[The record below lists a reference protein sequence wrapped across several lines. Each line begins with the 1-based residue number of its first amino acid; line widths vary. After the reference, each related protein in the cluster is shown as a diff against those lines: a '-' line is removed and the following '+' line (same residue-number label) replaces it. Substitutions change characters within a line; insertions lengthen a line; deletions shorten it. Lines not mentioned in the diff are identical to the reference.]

1 MKMES
6 AKALQMNGGFGARI
20 RKVFLNNWRLYLLL
34 LPGLIWLIVFCYIPM
49 YGLTI
54 AFKDFD
60 SRLGIIGSPFVGL
73 KYFRQFFST
82 NIASKTIL
90 NTMMLGLA
98 QLIFAFPVPVV
109 FALLLNQ
116 LPGKYF
122 KKTVQTISFA
132 PHFISVVVLVSMLN
146 IMLAPKSGFVNQ
158 LIVACGGKPVF
169 FTSRSEYFRP
179 LYVLSGI
186 WQSMGYSAII
196 YISALTGVSPDL
208 HEAAVMDG
216 ASKMQ
221 RIWHIDIP
229 SIMPTVIIMLIL
241 QVGKLFSTSY
251 EKALLMQNALNIDV
265 SELIAT
271 YVYKVGLVNAQYS
284 FSTAAGLFNSLV
296 NFVLL
301 LTTNLISRKV
311 LDIGLF

>member
-6 AKALQMNGGFGARI
+6 AKTLQKNEGFGTRI

-82 NIASKTIL
+82 SIASKTIV

-122 KKTVQTISFA
+122 KKNS
-132 PHFISVVVLVSMLN
+132 SDD
-146 IMLAPKSGFVNQ
+146 
-158 LIVACGGKPVF
+158 F
-169 FTSRSEYFRP
+169 FCSAFYFRGCSGQHAQHHACSQKRLCESVDCCIWGKAGI
-179 LYVLSGI
+179 LYIPFRIFPTTVCTFWHLAVHGIQRDCLYFRADWRESG
-186 WQSMGYSAII
+186 SS
-196 YISALTGVSPDL
+196 
-208 HEAAVMDG
+208 
-216 ASKMQ
+216 
-221 RIWHIDIP
+221 
-229 SIMPTVIIMLIL
+229 
-241 QVGKLFSTSY
+241 
-251 EKALLMQNALNIDV
+251 
-265 SELIAT
+265 
-271 YVYKVGLVNAQYS
+271 
-284 FSTAAGLFNSLV
+284 
-296 NFVLL
+296 
-301 LTTNLISRKV
+301 
-311 LDIGLF
+311 

>member
-6 AKALQMNGGFGARI
+6 AKTLQKNEGFGTRV
-20 RKVFLNNWRLYLLL
+20 RQVFLNNWRLYLLL

-82 NIASKTIL
+82 RIASKPIV
-90 NTMMLGLA
+90 NTMML
-98 QLIFAFPVPVV
+98 V

-122 KKTVQTISFA
+122 KKAVQTISFA

-158 LIVACGGKPVF
+158 LIVAFGGKPVF

-186 WQSMGYSAII
+186 WQSMGYSAIV

-208 HEAAVMDG
+208 HEAAVVDG

-221 RIWHIDIP
+221 RIWNIDIP

-251 EKALLMQNALNIDV
+251 EKALLMQNALNTDV
-265 SELIAT
+265 SELIST

-284 FSTAAGLFNSLV
+284 FSTAVGLFNSLV

-311 LDIGLF
+311 LDVGLF

>member
-6 AKALQMNGGFGARI
+6 AKTLRKNESFGTRV
-20 RKVFLNNWRLYLLL
+20 RRVFLNNWRLYLLL

-82 NIASKTIL
+82 NIASKTIV
-90 NTMMLGLA
+90 NTMMLGLT

-122 KKTVQTISFA
+122 KKAVQTISFA

-158 LIVACGGKPVF
+158 LIVAFGGKPVF

-186 WQSMGYSAII
+186 WQSMGYSAIV

-208 HEAAVMDG
+208 HEAAVVDG

-251 EKALLMQNALNIDV
+251 EKALLMQNALNTDV
-265 SELIAT
+265 SELIST

-284 FSTAAGLFNSLV
+284 FSTAVGLFNSLV